1 LRQIDHPEEKT
12 MDGDRVPFN
21 DRALSRRTAMFASGS
36 GIGVGIAL
44 AAGPVQAQHQV
55 MTNSEGLV
63 AGPVWISTADGKPMP
78 GYRAMPANGN
88 GLGTILVVQE
98 VFGVHAY
105 IADICRRFAK
115 AGYYAIAPE
124 LYFRQGDPR
133 YYTDI
138 PSLLKEVV
146 SKVPD
151 EQVMK
156 DLDSSVAFAKGEG
169 KADTAKLGITG
180 FCWGGRIVW
189 LYDAYN
195 PAVKA
200 GVAWYGRVVG
210 DGAPMTPKHPLDVV
224 DQLHGPVQGLY
235 GGADTGIPNDTVEK
249 MREALKKSSN
259 PAALKSTIKTYPDTP
274 HGFNADYRPSY
285 RKEQAEDGWKLALA
299 WFKANGVG

>member
-1 LRQIDHPEEKT
+1 

-21 DRALSRRTAMFASGS
+21 DRGLSRRTAMLASGS

-55 MTNSEGLV
+55 MTNGDGLV

-78 GYRAMPANGN
+78 GYRAMPASGS

-138 PSLLKEVV
+138 PSLLKDVV

-210 DGAPMTPKHPLDVV
+210 DGTPMTPKHPLEVV

-299 WFKANGVG
+299 WFKANGV